1 MKTIFTT
8 SKIINIIALLFLV
21 LGGYGLAITGFSQVL
36 AATLYLIA
44 FPKNKLIYSY
54 FALVIIFF
62 AFWDRTFNWFFT
74 LPILLIFYLTY
85 IIHFQKKFN

>member
-8 SKIINIIALLFLV
+8 SKVINVIAILFLL
-21 LGGYGLAITGFSQVL
+21 LGAYGIAITGFLQVL
-36 AATLYLIA
+36 GATLYLIA

-62 AFWDRTFNWFFT
+62 VFWDKTFNWFFA
-74 LPILLIFYLTY
+74 LPFLLIFYLTY
-85 IIHFQKKFN
+85 IIHFQKNFK